1 MLSFSVVSDSL
12 DPMDYS
18 PPGSSLHEN
27 SSGKGR
33 ILEWVTMPSSRG
45 YSQGSN
51 PGLPHCR
58 RILPSWTTSREPKNT
73 GVGYHALLQG
83 IFPRIKPRSPAL
95 QADSSQLNHQQ
106 GAQEYWSGEAI
117 PSAGELPNPG
127 IELGSPALQA
137 DSLAAEL
144 EGQLH
149 FKVLVLGAPQA
160 FLPST
165 PFLPPPSALSRPH
178 LSARLHRRQGY

>member
-1 MLSFSVVSDSL
+1 MIKFYYIRLVSQLCPTLWTPWIIAHQALLSMRILQARVEYWSGL
-12 DPMDYS
+12 PCP
-18 PPGSSLHEN
+18 PPGDIPN
-27 SSGKGR
+27 
-33 ILEWVTMPSSRG
+33 
-45 YSQGSN
+45 
-51 PGLPHCR
+51 
-58 RILPSWTTSREPKNT
+58 
-73 GVGYHALLQG
+73 
-83 IFPRIKPRSPAL
+83 PRIKPRSPAL

-106 GAQEYWSGEAI
+106 GAQEFWSGEAI

-178 LSARLHRRQGY
+178 LSACLHRRQGY